1 MNDSMLWHLGQAG
14 ILGLVQGVTEFL
26 PVSSS
31 GHLIIAREFLRLD
44 DPGNFFDAVLHLATL
59 LAILIYFRRDWWQML
74 IGINPS
80 IRGAKSKPGAKL
92 GADRRTLWLIL
103 LATIPGLVAG
113 FWGHQWVEQ
122 NLRSVLTVAILM
134 MAMGIIYWL
143 FERWVKHPKTSKN
156 LTSWDAISIGLTQAV
171 AIVPGISRS
180 GATMLAGRYAGLTRE
195 MAARF
200 SFLLAAP
207 IIAGAGGYSLYQAI
221 ASKLI
226 SQDYWFWL
234 VAFGFSLA
242 SGILAISWL
251 LKFFQKYSLNSFGYY
266 LIIAG
271 AGLLIYGLVK

>member
-1 MNDSMLWHLGQAG
+1 MDGSVFWHLGQAA

-31 GHLIIAREFLRLD
+31 GHLIIARDFLRLA

-59 LAILIYFRRDWWQML
+59 SAILIYFRRDWWQML
-74 IGINPS
+74 IGS
-80 IRGAKSKPGAKL
+80 KSKKGDQRAL
-92 GADRRTLWLIL
+92 LVDRRTLWLIL

-122 NLRSVLTVAILM
+122 NFRSVSTVAILM
-134 MAMGIIYWL
+134 MAVGIIYL
-143 FERWVKHPKTSKN
+143 IFERRVKHPKTSKN
-156 LTSWDAISIGLTQAV
+156 LTGWDAISIGLAQAV

-207 IIAGAGGYSLYQAI
+207 IITAAGGYSLYQAI

-226 SQDYWFWL
+226 SQDYWFWI

-242 SGILAISWL
+242 SGMLVISWL